1 MKDLPLQIHVLL
13 GLAITTLVQAVDK
26 KADCPQLCTCEIRP
40 WFTPRSIYMEASTVD
55 CNDLGLLN
63 FPARLPA
70 DTQILLLQTNNI
82 AKIESSIDFP
92 VNLTGLDLSQNNLSS
107 VTNINIKKDASAS
120 LCVPRGKQTY

>member
-1 MKDLPLQIHVLL
+1 MKDLLLRIHVLL

-55 CNDLGLLN
+55 CNDLGLSN
-63 FPARLPA
+63 FPTRLPA

-82 AKIESSIDFP
+82 AKIEYSIDFP
-92 VNLTGLDLSQNNLSS
+92 VNLTGLDLS
-107 VTNINIKKDASAS
+107 
-120 LCVPRGKQTY
+120 KQFIFSHQH